1 MKNLLSSTAFL
12 VVNKQLAKRVGLK
25 AAVLLADLISKE
37 QYFIDNKSLIEGY
50 FYNTEDN
57 IYKDTTLTT
66 YQLRKAL
73 KSLKNENLIET
84 KRKGVPAKI
93 HYKINEEQVINLLNN
108 LSEIKLTSIN
118 NNKSIKL
125 KNNTISKRVKQFEEE
140 VFMSNL
146 ETEICQ
152 EFIDYWTEKNST
164 GTKMRFEMQK
174 TFDIKRRLSR
184 WVNNNKKWN
193 IKKTSKIDQQL
204 DSYQKA
210 VNYIKNIKN
219 E

>member
-57 IYKDTTLTT
+57 IYKDTTLTP
-66 YQLRKAL
+66 YQQRKAL
-73 KSLKNENLIET
+73 KSLKNEKLIET

-108 LSEIKLTSIN
+108 LSEIKLSTIN
-118 NNKSIKL
+118 NNKSIKS
-125 KNNTISKRVKQFEEE
+125 NNKTILKRVKQFEEE

>member
-57 IYKDTTLTT
+57 IYKDTTLTP
-66 YQLRKAL
+66 YQQRKAL
-73 KSLKNENLIET
+73 KSLKNEKLIET

-93 HYKINEEQVINLLNN
+93 HYKINEEQVFNLLNN
-108 LSEIKLTSIN
+108 LSEIKLSTIN
-118 NNKSIKL
+118 NNKSIKS
-125 KNNTISKRVKQFEEE
+125 NNKTILKRVKQFEEE